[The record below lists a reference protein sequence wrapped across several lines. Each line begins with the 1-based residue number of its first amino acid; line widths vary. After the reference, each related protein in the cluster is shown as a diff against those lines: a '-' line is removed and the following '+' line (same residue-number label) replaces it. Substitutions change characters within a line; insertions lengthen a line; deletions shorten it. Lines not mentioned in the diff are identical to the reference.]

1 MKQWTLHDI
10 DACSICS
17 SQVLRIFFFLI
28 CSANHW
34 TGFYMVTASVMKRLT
49 IDIEWKVCFVVIFSK
64 VVSYSWKCSFFM
76 FTFIYLVLQFYTSDF
91 AIKMAI
97 TLRSLTHCPRPENN
111 LSWIFGQK
119 KQTSDL
125 LKRQKNVINAKLLLV
140 FCEMLEYGTRS
151 WSFWMLPAAF
161 LKRDS

>member
-1 MKQWTLHDI
+1 
-10 DACSICS
+10 
-17 SQVLRIFFFLI
+17 
-28 CSANHW
+28 
-34 TGFYMVTASVMKRLT
+34 
-49 IDIEWKVCFVVIFSK
+49 
-64 VVSYSWKCSFFM
+64 
-76 FTFIYLVLQFYTSDF
+76 
-91 AIKMAI
+91 MAI